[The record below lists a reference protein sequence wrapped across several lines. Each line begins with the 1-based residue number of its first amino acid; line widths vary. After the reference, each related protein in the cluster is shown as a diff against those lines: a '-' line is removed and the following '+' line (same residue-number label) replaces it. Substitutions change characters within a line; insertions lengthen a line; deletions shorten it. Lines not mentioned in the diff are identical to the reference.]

1 MPEFTLW
8 PSVYNSALGYL
19 DNTAYDSRVHFEA
32 YKDYTCELILT
43 IFCAPG
49 TVSGT

>member
-8 PSVYNSALGYL
+8 AIVYNPALGYL
-19 DNTAYDSRVHFEA
+19 DNTAYDSCVHVEA

-43 IFCAPG
+43 IFYVPG